1 MGMMPDSKALN
12 KDDVN
17 YRQHEKCNTCN
28 YFYYPNTCEIVAG
41 NISPDA
47 VCDKW
52 EIKPKKEPMDGESY
66 KAEYDKAN
74 KSE

>member
-1 MGMMPDSKALN
+1 MAEMPDAKLLS

-17 YRQHEKCNTCN
+17 YRQHEKCNTCE
-28 YFYYPNTCEIVAG
+28 YFYTPNICELING

-52 EIKPKKEPMDGESY
+52 EIKPKKEPMDGDSY
-66 KAEYDKAN
+66 MTEYRKAN
-74 KSE
+74 AE